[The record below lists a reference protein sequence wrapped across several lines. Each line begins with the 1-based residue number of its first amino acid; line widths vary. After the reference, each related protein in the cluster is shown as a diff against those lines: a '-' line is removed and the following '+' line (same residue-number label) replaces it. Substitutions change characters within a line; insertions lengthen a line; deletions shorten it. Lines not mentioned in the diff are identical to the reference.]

1 MDSYHRA
8 STGLAGLDEIFDGLR
23 LGDNVVWQ
31 VDAIDDFRAM
41 VTPYVERAR
50 RDGRHLVYL
59 RYGTHPPLIEDLTGI
74 TVHEL
79 DPSSGFESFSRTVHH
94 ILADEGNLA
103 FYVFDSLTD
112 LLEDWHSDLMVMNF
126 FKVTCPFL
134 YELDTVAYFA
144 LIRGQHTFETIAGI
158 RETTQLL
165 LDLHHIESET
175 YVHPLKVWS
184 RHSPTMFFPHLIR
197 GDTAISITSSGTST
211 RLFASLNR
219 PMDRPDHW
227 KVLLDRGWQ
236 ALDDWDEAA
245 REEAKELLMSVVLA
259 REGRMLQLCREYLS
273 LADILTIASREIGTG
288 FIGGKSVGMLVARAI
303 LERGGGGL
311 DGPSSFEDRLEP
323 HDSYYLGSDLFYTY
337 IIANGWW
344 KDWTRHKTAEGYF
357 ESGDTLR
364 AQLGGGRF
372 PPWAREHFLRML
384 EYFGQ
389 SPIIVRSS
397 SLLEDN
403 FGNAFAGKYDSV
415 FCANQGTPGQ
425 RHRAFEDAVR
435 TVYASAMS
443 EEALIYRRNR
453 GLVDRDEQMAI
464 LVQRV
469 SGDHHETSFFP
480 HAAGVGNSSNLYV
493 WDPSVDPEAGM
504 VRLVFGLGTHAVDR
518 TVQDYARI
526 VTLDDPRRR
535 LKVEAAERAR
545 FSQRHVDVLSM
556 QTNELAT
563 VPLNTLTG
571 TDIKTEWDLF
581 ISPDEMSLAR
591 LRELGRPTVPAPV
604 ILDFEGLL
612 SRTDLPA
619 FLKGMLRTLAVA
631 YDYPVDVEFTVNI
644 VPASGD
650 VDMRTA
656 PPSGLGGAMDYR
668 VNLVQCRPLQTRSLG
683 TAVSM
688 PQLTDPQGCFLLTNG
703 DFMGGNVQ
711 LPLEYVVLVR
721 SAAYITLDQQTR
733 YAVARQVGVL
743 NRELRGRPFMLMGPG
758 RWGTTTPSLGVP
770 VRFAEICHASVLC
783 EVTYAQA
790 GFRPELSY
798 GSHFFQDLVESGIF
812 YAAVF
817 DERPDVYIDRS
828 RVFER
833 PNELTTID
841 PNAASLEDVIH
852 VARFD
857 DLVLYSDVVSQR
869 LICR

>member
-1 MDSYHRA
+1 MDSYNRV

-31 VDAIDDFRAM
+31 VDAIEDFRQM
-41 VTPYVERAR
+41 VTPYVEQAR
-50 RDGRHLVYL
+50 RDNRHLVYL
-59 RYGTHPPLIEDLTGI
+59 RYGSHPPLIDDLTGI
-74 TVHEL
+74 TVYEL
-79 DPSSGFESFSRTVHH
+79 DPQAGFESFARTVHN
-94 ILADEGNLA
+94 ILADEGLLA

-112 LLEDWHSDLMVMNF
+112 LLSDWHSDLMVMNF

-134 YELDTVAYFA
+134 YELDTIAYFA
-144 LIRGQHTFETIAGI
+144 LIRSQHTFETIAGI

-165 LDLHHIESET
+165 LDLHHIENEM

-184 RHSPTMFFPHLIR
+184 RHSPTMFFPHLLR
-197 GDTAISITSSGTST
+197 GDKVTSITSSGASA

-227 KVLLDRGWQ
+227 KLLLDQGWD
-236 ALDDWDEAA
+236 ALYGGDEKA
-245 REEAKELLMSVVLA
+245 REVAKELLMSVLLA
-259 REGRMLQLCREYLS
+259 REGRMLELCREYLS

-288 FIGGKSVGMLVARAI
+288 YIGGKSVGMLVARAI
-303 LERGGGGL
+303 LERDGAGPDGG
-311 DGPSSFEDRLEP
+311 SRFEDRMEP

-344 KDWTRHKTAEGYF
+344 KDWTRQKTPEGYF
-357 ESGDTLR
+357 EAGADLR
-364 AQLGGGRF
+364 TKLAGGRF
-372 PPWAREHFLRML
+372 PPSVREQFLRML

-415 FCANQGTPGQ
+415 FCANQGTPEE
-425 RHRAFEDAVR
+425 RHHAFEDAVR
-435 TVYASAMS
+435 TVYSSAMS

-469 SGDHHETSFFP
+469 SGDHHGTSFFP

-493 WDPSVDPEAGM
+493 WDPSVDPDAGM

-518 TVQDYARI
+518 TMHDYARI
-526 VTLDDPRRR
+526 VTLDDPSRRI
-535 LKVEAAERAR
+535 KVEEAERAR

-556 QTNELAT
+556 ETNQEVT
-563 VPLNTLTG
+563 VPLKALAD
-571 TDIKTEWDLF
+571 TDIKTDWDLF
-581 ISPDEMSLAR
+581 VSPDEMAIAR
-591 LRELGRPTVPAPV
+591 LRELGRPTTPTPV
-604 ILDFEGLL
+604 ILDFDGLL
-612 SRTDLPA
+612 NRTDLPSY
-619 FLKGMLRTLAVA
+619 LRDMLAAIESA
-631 YDYPVDVEFTVNI
+631 YDYPVDVEFTVNMLPGSGGGDHA
-644 VPASGD
+644 PA
-650 VDMRTA
+650 
-656 PPSGLGGAMDYR
+656 YR
-668 VNLVQCRPLQTRSLG
+668 VNVVQCRPLQTRALG
-683 TAVSM
+683 TAVTM
-688 PQLTDPQGCFLLTNG
+688 PELEHPEHCFLTTHG

-721 SAAYITLDQQTR
+721 SPVYITLDQQTR
-733 YAVARQVGVL
+733 HAVAREIGVL
-743 NRELRGRPFMLMGPG
+743 NRELRGSSFMLMGPG

-770 VRFAEICHASVLC
+770 VKFAEICHAAVLC
-783 EVTYAQA
+783 EVTYAEG

-817 DERPDVYIDRS
+817 DERPDVIINRNWVYD
-828 RVFER
+828 R
-833 PNELTTID
+833 PNELTAID
-841 PNAASLEDVIH
+841 PTATALEEVIH
-852 VARFD
+852 VAKFD

-869 LICR
+869 LICC

>member
-1 MDSYHRA
+1 MDSYNRA

-31 VDAIDDFRAM
+31 VDAIEDFRQM
-41 VTPYVERAR
+41 VTPYVDQAR

-59 RYGTHPPLIEDLTGI
+59 RYGSHPPLIEDLTGI

-79 DPSSGFESFSRTVHH
+79 DPNAGFESFARTVNT
-94 ILADEGNLA
+94 ILTEEGHLA

-112 LLEDWHSDLMVMNF
+112 LLNTWHSDLMVMNF
-126 FKVTCPFL
+126 FKVTCPYL
-134 YELDTVAYFA
+134 YELDTIAYFA
-144 LIRGQHTFETIAGI
+144 LIRSQHTFETIAGI

-165 LDLHHIESET
+165 LDLHHIEHET

-197 GDTAISITSSGTST
+197 GDKVTSITSSGASA

-227 KVLLDRGWQ
+227 KVLLDQGWQ
-236 ALDDWDEAA
+236 ALYGGDEPSREHA
-245 REEAKELLMSVVLA
+245 REQAKELLMSVLLA
-259 REGRMLQLCREYLS
+259 REGRMLELCREYLS

-288 FIGGKSVGMLVARAI
+288 YIGGKSVGMLVARAI
-303 LERGGGGL
+303 LERDDQGP
-311 DGPSSFEDRLEP
+311 DGRSRFDDRLEP

-344 KDWTRHKTAEGYF
+344 KDWTRQKTPEGYF
-357 ESGDTLR
+357 EAGADLR
-364 AQLGGGRF
+364 GKLATGRF
-372 PPWAREHFLRML
+372 PPWAREAFLRML

-415 FCANQGTPGQ
+415 FCANQGTPEE
-425 RHRAFEDAVR
+425 RHHAFEDAVR
-435 TVYASAMS
+435 TVYSSAMS

-453 GLVDRDEQMAI
+453 GLVDKDEQMAI

-469 SGDHHETSFFP
+469 SGDHHGGSFFP

-535 LKVEAAERAR
+535 IKVEAAERAR

-556 QTNELAT
+556 ETNELT
-563 VPLNTLTG
+563 SVPLRELTG
-571 TDIKTEWDLF
+571 TDIKTDWDLF
-581 ISPDEMSLAR
+581 VSPDEMTLAR
-591 LRELGRPTVPAPV
+591 LRELGRPTSPTPV

-612 SRTDLPA
+612 TGTDVAAYLRD
-619 FLKGMLRTLAVA
+619 MLRTIATA
-631 YDYPVDVEFTVNI
+631 YDYPVDVEFTVNL
-644 VPASGD
+644 ASPGTD
-650 VDMRTA
+650 A
-656 PPSGLGGAMDYR
+656 GSPIDYR
-668 VNLVQCRPLQTRSLG
+668 VNVVQCRPLQTRALG
-683 TAVSM
+683 SAVTM
-688 PQLTDPQGCFLLTNG
+688 PALQDPGQCFFSTRG

-711 LPLEYVVLVR
+711 LPLDYVVVVR

-733 YAVARQVGVL
+733 HAVARQIGVL
-743 NRELRGRPFMLMGPG
+743 NRELRGSSFMLMGPG
-758 RWGTTTPSLGVP
+758 RWGTSTPSLGVP
-770 VRFAEICHASVLC
+770 VKFAEICHASVLC
-783 EVTYAQA
+783 EVTYAEG

-817 DERPDVYIDRS
+817 DERPDVVINRDW
-828 RVFER
+828 VFTQ
-833 PNELTTID
+833 PNVLTELD
-841 PNAASLEDVIH
+841 PHGAPLADVIH
-852 VARFD
+852 VARFE
-857 DLVLYSDVVSQR
+857 DLVLYSDVVTQR
-869 LICR
+869 LICC

>member
-1 MDSYHRA
+1 MDSYNRA
-8 STGLAGLDEIFDGLR
+8 STGLSGLDEIFDGLR

-31 VDAIDDFRAM
+31 VDAIEDFRGM
-41 VTPYVERAR
+41 VTPYVEQAR

-59 RYGTHPPLIEDLTGI
+59 RYGAHPPLIDDLTGI
-74 TVHEL
+74 AVHEL
-79 DPSSGFESFSRTVHH
+79 DPTSGFESFARTVNT
-94 ILADEGNLA
+94 IITDEGHLA

-112 LLEDWHSDLMVMNF
+112 LLNTWHSDLMVMNF
-126 FKVTCPFL
+126 FKVTCPYL
-134 YELDTVAYFA
+134 YELDTIAYFA
-144 LIRGQHTFETIAGI
+144 LIRSQHTFDTIAGI

-165 LDLHHIESET
+165 LDLHHIEHET

-197 GDTAISITSSGTST
+197 GDKVTSITSSGASA

-227 KVLLDRGWQ
+227 KVLIEAGWQ
-236 ALDDWDEAA
+236 ALHGGDLAA
-245 REEAKELLMSVVLA
+245 REQSKELLMSVLLA
-259 REGRMLQLCREYLS
+259 REGRMLDLCRTYLS

-288 FIGGKSVGMLVARAI
+288 YIGGKSVGMLVARAI
-303 LERGGGGL
+303 LER
-311 DGPSSFEDRLEP
+311 DRQGPDAVSRFDERLEP

-344 KDWTRHKTAEGYF
+344 KDWTRQKTPEGYF
-357 ESGDTLR
+357 EAGADLR
-364 AQLGGGRF
+364 GKLATGRF
-372 PPWAREHFLRML
+372 PPWAREQFLRML

-415 FCANQGTPGQ
+415 FCANQGTPEE
-425 RHRAFEDAVR
+425 RHHAFEDAVR

-443 EEALIYRRNR
+443 EDALTYRRNR

-493 WDPSVDPEAGM
+493 WDHSVDPDAGM

-518 TVQDYARI
+518 TMQDYARI

-535 LKVEAAERAR
+535 IKVEAAERAR
-545 FSQRHVDVLSM
+545 FSQRHVDVLSLT
-556 QTNELAT
+556 TNQLAT
-563 VPLNTLTG
+563 VPLRDLTG
-571 TDIKTEWDLF
+571 TDIKADWRLF
-581 ISPDEMSLAR
+581 VSPDETTLAR
-591 LRELGRPTVPAPV
+591 LRELGRPTTPEPL
-604 ILDFEGLL
+604 ILDFDGLL
-612 SRTDLPA
+612 TRTDLPA
-619 FLKGMLRTLAVA
+619 YLRDLLHAIARA
-631 YDYPVDVEFTVNI
+631 YDYPVDVEFTVN
-644 VPASGD
+644 VQAN
-650 VDMRTA
+650 
-656 PPSGLGGAMDYR
+656 GLDGGSPVDYR
-668 VNLVQCRPLQTRSLG
+668 VNLVQCRPLQTRALG
-683 TAVSM
+683 TAVTM
-688 PQLTDPQGCFLLTNG
+688 PQLSDPDHCFLTTHG

-733 YAVARQVGVL
+733 HAVARQVGVL
-743 NRELRGRPFMLMGPG
+743 NRALRGHSFMLMGPG
-758 RWGTTTPSLGVP
+758 RWGTSTPSLGVP
-770 VRFAEICHASVLC
+770 VKFAEICHASVLC
-783 EVTYAQA
+783 EVTYAEG

-817 DERPDVYIDRS
+817 DERPDVIINRHW
-828 RVFER
+828 VFDR

-841 PNAASLEDVIH
+841 PSAGELVDVIH

-869 LICR
+869 LVCC